1 MIARAAV
8 ALLLA
13 QLTGLAPA
21 APAGAQ
27 DVPVVFIHGI
37 FANGETWR
45 ATSQRLASVVQIQP
59 LVAELP
65 STTVLETQTAT
76 LDGQMRALPA
86 NTIAVGHSQGGLIAR
101 QWSRSRP
108 LKGILTLGTPH
119 RGSQLVGRGLD
130 VMHFNYM
137 VYNLA
142 GLAGAHGAGTEF
154 AWIAANIA
162 AHLAQTQL
170 LSWSVAASIT
180 SSIAVGAVV
189 PVAPQLAPGSVF
201 LGSLNTGS
209 NLARESNAVPK
220 RVGLVYTARDYWRAG
235 AAVGLSPD
243 NREWAWWVMQAM
255 PPVFEYVA
263 AYLDNNYPPWNLSA
277 RSFAARLRDLAGLTR
292 EMDPMWCW
300 AVTGD
305 RMCRIPHDGIVSVV
319 DQVYPGGLNFNVSGP
334 AHTQETRS
342 SDAEIRGV
350 LSGIMNVPSRG
361 APPPPPPPGGP
372 DSGSLT
378 AGQRLYANQELW
390 SSSGDAVLRYQGDGN
405 LVLYAANGTP
415 LWASDTA
422 GSSAGLAEMQT
433 DGNFVVY
440 DGAGVPI
447 WDTGSYA
454 PGGYLTVRP
463 GGYLMLF
470 DASHVGI
477 WWTGSGT
484 P

>member
-45 ATSQRLASVVQIQP
+45 ATSQRLASVVQIRP

-108 LKGILTLGTPH
+108 LRGILTLGTPH
-119 RGSQLVGRGLD
+119 GGSQLVGRGLD

-142 GLAGAHGAGTEF
+142 GLAGAYGAGTEF

-201 LGSLNTGS
+201 LSSLNTGS

-263 AYLDNNYPPWNLSA
+263 AYLDNNYPPWNLPA
-277 RSFAARLRDLAGLTR
+277 RSYAARLRDLAGLTR
-292 EMDPMWCW
+292 GMDPMWCW

-361 APPPPPPPGGP
+361 APSPPPPPGGP

>member
-45 ATSQRLASVVQIQP
+45 ATSQRLASVVQIRP

-108 LKGILTLGTPH
+108 LRGILTLGTPH
-119 RGSQLVGRGLD
+119 GGSQLVGRGLD

-142 GLAGAHGAGTEF
+142 GLAGAYGAGTEF

-201 LGSLNTGS
+201 LSSLNTGS

-263 AYLDNNYPPWNLSA
+263 AYLDNNYPPWNLPA
-277 RSFAARLRDLAGLTR
+277 RSYAARLRDLAGLTR
-292 EMDPMWCW
+292 GMDPMWCW

-361 APPPPPPPGGP
+361 APSPPPPLGGP

-378 AGQRLYANQELW
+378 AGQRLSANQELW

-447 WDTGSYA
+447 WATGSYA